1 MYLTVF
7 LCKNLKWMNLYNL
20 VINFGII
27 KLGIGGLHKIDK
39 IEINKINPE
48 HALSAKHFKIV

>member
-1 MYLTVF
+1 
-7 LCKNLKWMNLYNL
+7 MNLYNL